1 MCVEEATSFRVST
14 SYSINVVFL
23 MFSQVLKNPEF
34 SAKVIS
40 RTPLGRVG
48 EPHEVAGLAAFLC
61 MPTAAFIT
69 GQVISIDGGMSVN
82 GFNY

>member
-1 MCVEEATSFRVST
+1 MSGRGYYFFFLVLASNTVCVPDV
-14 SYSINVVFL
+14 
-23 MFSQVLKNPEF
+23 SQVLKNPEWRE
-34 SAKVIS
+34 KVIS

-69 GQVISIDGGMSVN
+69 GQIISIDGGLSVN

>member
-1 MCVEEATSFRVST
+1 
-14 SYSINVVFL
+14 

-82 GFNY
+82 GFNYWYRPILNYWWGYGVKILKKLH